1 MDAVTHFFTIIFRDI
16 TIVHYGIEYEQANS
30 ERSEK
35 NGQFRI
41 TLRMSQVKTYL
52 IRYIRPNDHL
62 IKPNVIECRRR
73 GVA

>member
-1 MDAVTHFFTIIFRDI
+1 MHLFTIVFRDI

-41 TLRMSQVKTYL
+41 TLRMGEVKRIWFEISGRMT
-52 IRYIRPNDHL
+52 IS
-62 IKPNVIECRRR
+62 
-73 GVA
+73 

>member
-1 MDAVTHFFTIIFRDI
+1 MHLFTIVFRDI

-41 TLRMSQVKTYL
+41 TLRMGEVKRIWFAISGRMT
-52 IRYIRPNDHL
+52 IS
-62 IKPNVIECRRR
+62 
-73 GVA
+73 